1 MIISNLCETRITW
14 RGEIALARLQKVSRP
29 YGLIVGEQQQRK
41 RQTSE
46 NKSIKTNGVTF
57 YFSNMSD
64 EILHKRERIVN
75 SFSNIPQPFF
85 VGNMVIVQPSEREL
99 YLKQIEP

>member
-46 NKSIKTNGVTF
+46 NKSIKD
-57 YFSNMSD
+57 D